1 MMRRM
6 SSTSAMFSNEI
17 IFTRTAGAEAGAGT
31 DGLVGDGGVG
41 REGGAREEALGL
53 GL

>member
-17 IFTRTAGAEAGAGT
+17 IFTRTAGAEAGTG
-31 DGLVGDGGVG
+31 GLVGDGGVG
-41 REGGAREEALGL
+41 WEGGVGEEALGL